1 MIHTFEWKHCNSSW
15 SSNTWITIIKK
26 RNGWK
31 SEFMNKKKTDFCES
45 EQSTPHPKLHRSHAA
60 LYFIF
65 AWFLWWLQCL
75 LRVLVIYDISHWMNK
90 HGGNFGYFLHT
101 KACLM
106 EIFANLW
113 GHLNT
118 VDIQAIIQ
126 DASWHVCAGEA
137 WKVCSFYCCKH
148 IRLLDAPVFA
158 SVLILDT
165 NAKLCSNWVLSWWL

>member
-1 MIHTFEWKHCNSSW
+1 MDYYN
-15 SSNTWITIIKK
+15 NK

-31 SEFMNKKKTDFCES
+31 SEFMNKKKTVPDFCES

-60 LYFIF
+60 LYVIF
-65 AWFLWWLQCL
+65 AWFLWWLHCL

-90 HGGNFGYFLHT
+90 HGGNFGYFFFYTPKLAWWKYLQICEDIWT
-101 KACLM
+101 QWTYM
-106 EIFANLW
+106 EVKLSFKMPAD
-113 GHLNT
+113 T
-118 VDIQAIIQ
+118 
-126 DASWHVCAGEA
+126 VCAGEA

-148 IRLLDAPVFA
+148 IRLLDAPVLT